1 MILIVGCARSGT
13 TLTTGVI
20 GACGA
25 NLGDVDKLN
34 EIRAIRNKII
44 KPYLARLGV
53 DPKGQHPL
61 ADPENLKPYPQFCQH
76 ITAAMGGA
84 DVYKCPKSA
93 PIWPLW
99 AEHFPDARVIIVRRD
114 KAGIIGSCKRCRFMN
129 SAPDWS
135 AWVDHH
141 VTCMEQM
148 KETMNCFEVWPSEAI
163 GNPEGFRP
171 MVEWLGLEWN
181 DQAVKSLIRPSLWH
195 G

>member
-1 MILIVGCARSGT
+1 MLLVTGVARSGT
-13 TLTTGVI
+13 SLTTGVL

-25 NLGDVDKLN
+25 KLGRVNGLN
-34 EIRAIRNKII
+34 EIGAVRDGVI
-44 KPYLARLGV
+44 KPYLSSMGL
-53 DPKGQHPL
+53 DPLGQHPL
-61 ADPENLKPYPQFCQH
+61 ASPDAVKPYPQFRQH
-76 ITAAMGGA
+76 ITAAMGEA

-99 AEHFPDARVIIVRRD
+99 AEHFPEARVIIVRRD
-114 KAGIIGSCKRCRFMN
+114 KAGIIDSCKRCRFMN

-141 VTCMEQM
+141 VECMEQM
-148 KETMNCFEVWPSEAI
+148 KETMNCFEIWPD
-163 GNPEGFRP
+163 EGVRYYRNFRP
-171 MVEWLGLEWN
+171 LVEWLGLEWN